1 MLWFLLKWQKYI
13 EIMKLVLKMVSN
25 TSKFRE
31 DEYVIWK
38 SQWWLNLNFDY
49 DFLIS
54 LDKFHR

>member
-13 EIMKLVLKMVSN
+13 EIMQLVLKMVSN